1 MIYFQTKKFCGEA
14 QMMLVSLIL
23 CLTLSLTDA
32 ALKNGRSNRQPA
44 HRCIWSKAVPAP
56 TR

>member
-1 MIYFQTKKFCGEA
+1 
-14 QMMLVSLIL
+14 MMLVSLIL

-44 HRCIWSKAVPAP
+44 HRCIWSKAAPAP